1 MPNTDT
7 SILVRMV
14 LEGLV
19 GLLVGILSWNVNAI
33 KNDVEATIATTQ
45 NISVTI
51 ATIQARLDSF
61 AREHAIFDSIQ
72 RRNSEMIIEL
82 RSQVNPRRVP

>member
-19 GLLVGILSWNVNAI
+19 GLLVGILSWNVNGV
-33 KNDVEATIATTQ
+33 KNDVEATIATTHA
-45 NISVTI
+45 IAVTI
-51 ATIQARLDSF
+51 EGVRVNIATLTGAVERI
-61 AREHAIFDSIQ
+61 DSIQ
-72 RRNSEMIIEL
+72 RRNSEMIMDL
-82 RSQVNPRRVP
+82 KARQR